1 MGTEIC
7 CMKTRTEIYPI
18 KQLPKI
24 SNGFPQVDDTT
35 IKIIKIQS
43 AIRVYLSKNKLNS
56 LFLKTISEIK
66 TESKYSVYPTRWYLN
81 IQDAELAQLMCRS
94 EHVEKLKKAM
104 ENAQNAFAD
113 AIQRYAFAEPSTPKE
128 L

>member
-1 MGTEIC
+1 MTVKDLQIGSPVYRVQMDSIDIARVRLIEAFEDETRAIEMNTTWKPRCVAKKDGTELHE
-7 CMKTRTEIYPI
+7 T
-18 KQLPKI
+18 
-24 SNGFPQVDDTT
+24 
-35 IKIIKIQS
+35 
-43 AIRVYLSKNKLNS
+43 NS
-56 LFLKTISEIK
+56 SFN
-66 TESKYSVYPTRWYLN
+66 VWYIN
-81 IQDAELAQLMCRS
+81 IEDAELAHLMRRS